1 MPDDRDYFSQCVTRP
16 IRAARTRAIRY
27 LTPGL
32 ASTHDPR
39 REIEKLREHLASHD
53 KPLALLIGAGA
64 SCSVRDAQ
72 GKPLIPGITELSG
85 QCASAVD
92 ALGVECTTAYAALIE
107 GVETALERVPTI
119 EDLLSSIS
127 GRIAVMTAEDR
138 LLGAT
143 RTQLQKIE
151 HTLRRT
157 IAEAADPEDSLI
169 PARLPHH
176 SLARWISRIDRKV
189 PVEVFTT
196 NYDTLIERTLEDE
209 RVAVFDGFVGS
220 RQPFFSAGSLI
231 HADAAPARRWTRL
244 WKIHGSVNWCR
255 VPATAGMGERIV
267 RQAASGAGE
276 LIYPSMHKYDESRKQ
291 PYVAMLE
298 HLGRVLGRREE
309 TVLLTVG
316 YSFGDQHI
324 NGVLFDA
331 LEARERTHI
340 ISLQFE
346 ELAAEHELIKRAE
359 ARHNLLVYGPDT
371 AVVGGVRGSWRLGEP
386 VDVRTAELLDIP
398 FDSDGVP
405 EAEALAITGRFRL
418 GDFVSLAKFLD
429 TIVGADA

>member
-1 MPDDRDYFSQCVTRP
+1 VP
-16 IRAARTRAIRY
+16 
-27 LTPGL
+27 
-32 ASTHDPR
+32 STHDPR

-64 SCSVRDAQ
+64 SCSVLDTSDE
-72 GKPLIPGITELSG
+72 PLIPGIAKISER
-85 QCASAVD
+85 CASAVD
-92 ALGVECTTAYAALIE
+92 SLGAEYTTAYATLIE
-107 GVETALERVPTI
+107 GLTIALERVPTI
-119 EDLLSSIS
+119 EDILSSIG
-127 GRIAVMTAEDR
+127 GRIAVMNADDE

-143 RTQLQKIE
+143 RAQLQNIE
-151 HTLRRT
+151 RTLRTT
-157 IAEAADPEDSLI
+157 IAKAADPEDSLI

-189 PVEVFTT
+189 PVELFTT
-196 NYDTLIERTLEDE
+196 NYDTLIERSLEDE

-220 RQPFFSAGSLI
+220 RRPFFSAVSLM
-231 HADAAPARRWTRL
+231 HADAAPARHWTRL
-244 WKIHGSVNWCR
+244 WKIHGSVNWRR
-255 VPATAGMGERIV
+255 VPVAGGSSERIV
-267 RQAASGAGE
+267 REATSVAGE

-309 TVLLTVG
+309 TVLVTVG

-331 LEARERTHI
+331 LDARERTHI

-346 ELAAEHELIKRAE
+346 ELRADHELIKRAE
-359 ARHNLLVYGPDT
+359 ARHNLLVYGPKT
-371 AVVGGVRGSWRLGEP
+371 AVVGGVRGPWRLIEP
-386 VDVRTAELLDIP
+386 VDVRTAELLDVP
-398 FDSDGVP
+398 FDSDGAP
-405 EAEALAITGRFRL
+405 AAEAPATTGRFRL
-418 GDFVSLAKFLD
+418 GDFVWLAKCLD

>member
-1 MPDDRDYFSQCVTRP
+1 MNGAIGYVTE
-16 IRAARTRAIRY
+16 
-27 LTPGL
+27 GL
-32 ASTHDPR
+32 ASAHDPR

-64 SCSVRDAQ
+64 SCSVRDAND
-72 GKPLIPGITELSG
+72 KPLIPGITELSE
-85 QCASAVD
+85 QCVGAVD
-92 ALGVECTTAYAALIE
+92 ALGADCASSYAALIE
-107 GVETALERVPTI
+107 GLTTAPERVPTI
-119 EDLLSSIS
+119 EDVLSSIS
-127 GRIAVMTAEDR
+127 GRIAVMTAEDH

-143 RTQLQKIE
+143 RKQLQDIE
-151 HTLRRT
+151 HALRTT
-157 IAEAADPEDSLI
+157 IAKAADPEDSLI

-189 PVEVFTT
+189 PVELFTT

-209 RVAVFDGFVGS
+209 RGAVFDGFVGS
-220 RQPFFSAGSLI
+220 RRPFFSAVSLI
-231 HADAAPARRWTRL
+231 HADAAPARHWTRL

-255 VPATAGMGERIV
+255 VPATDGTSERIV
-267 RQAASGAGE
+267 REAASGAGE

-309 TVLLTVG
+309 TVLLTIG

-331 LEARERTHI
+331 LDARERTHI
-340 ISLQFE
+340 VSLQFE
-346 ELAAEHELIKRAE
+346 ELPAEHELIKRAE
-359 ARHNLLVYGPDT
+359 ARHNLLVYGPNT
-371 AVVGGVRGSWRLGEP
+371 AVVGGVRGPWRLVEP
-386 VDVRTAELLDIP
+386 VDARTAELLDIP
-398 FDSDGVP
+398 FDSDGAP
-405 EAEALAITGRFRL
+405 NADALATTGRFRL
-418 GDFVSLAKFLD
+418 GDFVWLAKCLD